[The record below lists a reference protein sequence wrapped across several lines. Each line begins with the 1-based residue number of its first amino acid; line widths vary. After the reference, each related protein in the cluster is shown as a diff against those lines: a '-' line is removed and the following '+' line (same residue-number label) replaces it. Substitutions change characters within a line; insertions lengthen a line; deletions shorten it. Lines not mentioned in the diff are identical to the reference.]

1 MKAFALL
8 FALSPLAL
16 AAQPRPTLELYADC
30 LAECVARELNDV
42 SASIIF
48 APDAKPGFKRELDLR
63 LQAALLAKGFRVRES
78 PSENALDLRYDIQ
91 SARATLED
99 VGAKVRRVV
108 SLSIFLR
115 LASNGEIMLVKAS
128 SAERVDTL
136 WFAEIERLNDP
147 RYPETTIEP
156 RRAWLD
162 ALLAPTLATLSI
174 GVIVYLFFSVR
185 SN

>member
-8 FALSPLAL
+8 FALLPLAL
-16 AAQPRPTLELYADC
+16 VAQPRPTLELYADC

-63 LQAALLAKGFRVRES
+63 LQAALLAKGFHVRET
-78 PSENALDLRYDIQ
+78 PSDRAIELRYDLQ
-91 SARATLED
+91 SASATIEEAGN
-99 VGAKVRRVV
+99 VARRVV
-108 SLSIFLR
+108 SLAILLR
-115 LASNGEIMLVKAS
+115 LSSEGELKLVKTAS
-128 SAERVDTL
+128 QSRIDTL
-136 WFAEIERLNDP
+136 SLAELDRLNDP